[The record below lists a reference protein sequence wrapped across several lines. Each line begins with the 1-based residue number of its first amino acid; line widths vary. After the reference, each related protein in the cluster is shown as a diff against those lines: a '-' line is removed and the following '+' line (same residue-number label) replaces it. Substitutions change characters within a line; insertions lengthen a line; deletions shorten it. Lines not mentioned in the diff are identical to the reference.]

1 MYTHNLSLSL
11 WLSGSLSLSLSLS
24 LSHTHTHTH
33 TQARNSF
40 VMTIM
45 PLDKLPFKTDA
56 TLYRSL
62 GAFLNHAE
70 ADKANTIPEHIV
82 AKGAPMVSNSEKS

>member
-1 MYTHNLSLSL
+1 MYT
-11 WLSGSLSLSLSLS
+11 
-24 LSHTHTHTH
+24 HTHTHTHTHSH

-56 TLYRSL
+56 TLYRSF

-82 AKGAPMVSNSEKS
+82 AKGAPMVSNSEKSSG

>member
-1 MYTHNLSLSL
+1 
-11 WLSGSLSLSLSLS
+11 
-24 LSHTHTHTH
+24 
-33 TQARNSF
+33 
-40 VMTIM
+40 MTIM